1 MRHRRKIKP
10 LKETLK
16 SWQFLV
22 FASISLIPHLLYTA
36 GADFAGMYSVYP
48 CFPAGMGFFA
58 FAQLYL
64 VFSFFGWTSPLPY
77 LSAVFFSLLWTR
89 VLQWVESVDRFAV
102 VIFYILA
109 FFLVCWSILTE
120 VMPPD

>member
-1 MRHRRKIKP
+1 
-10 LKETLK
+10 
-16 SWQFLV
+16 
-22 FASISLIPHLLYTA
+22 
-36 GADFAGMYSVYP
+36 MYSVYP

-109 FFLVCWSILTE
+109 FFRVCWSILTE